1 MRRHPQRHDDG
12 RLCWLATDSIIA
24 YNVLMKFTG
33 EIEEWLPWVIK
44 IRFVIISFVFAIEY
58 AIRTLAGDLSG
69 SASIKYF
76 GIVIILWY
84 IVSLFFLIYNQ
95 LSRDYQLQAYLQIY
109 CDIIL
114 TTAVVHLTGDLDS
127 NYLSL
132 YLVAIILA
140 SFLLQRAR
148 VFLVAAVSFIFMGA
162 LLELAYLPSIYGEL
176 VARYPAFGFL
186 ATSSTL
192 QVDLRTLQVKI
203 GASLFGFFAVAYLS
217 SYLAESLRKAGEELG
232 DKSRQVASLQAK
244 NENIILSMR
253 DGLLSTELDRTI
265 SELNPAGAEIL
276 GRRAG
281 ELKGEPVDAILPGV
295 QLEKSSTFEAMLAPS
310 RQEVLYRHPEKGERI
325 LGVLVSPLTVPG
337 VGVAGYVYSFQ
348 DLTEEKRREAEYHA
362 RDRMARLGRMAAGIA
377 HEIRN
382 PLASIA
388 GSVKLLQSIAR
399 LDEDQGKLIAIVSRE
414 SERLNK
420 LVSDFLL
427 YSRDQRFDFQPVDV
441 VNLLEETILLL
452 RQHPLFGPR
461 CRVERKLPRHA
472 VVISADADKLRQ
484 VFWNICDNAL
494 KAMPNGGTVTVQV
507 EEIENGAVR
516 VILGDTG
523 VGFTSAQ
530 LENLFEPFQS
540 GFSGGTGL
548 GLPIVYQIIEAHQG
562 AIKADSKPGKGTRFL
577 IELPKTR
584 VPAPSVSSPP
594 VQPVGT
600 PH

>member
-1 MRRHPQRHDDG
+1 
-12 RLCWLATDSIIA
+12 
-24 YNVLMKFTG
+24 MKFTG
-33 EIEEWLPWVIK
+33 EIRDWLPWVIK

-58 AIRTLAGDLSG
+58 AIQTLAGNPNGPS
-69 SASIKYF
+69 SIKYF
-76 GIVIILWY
+76 GVAIILWY
-84 IVSLFFLIYNQ
+84 IFSLFFLIYNQ
-95 LSRDYQLQAYLQIY
+95 VSQDYLLQAYLQIY
-109 CDIIL
+109 CDIVL

-132 YLVAIILA
+132 YFVAIILA

-176 VARYPAFGFL
+176 VARFPAFGFL

-192 QVDLRTLQVKI
+192 RVDLGTLQVKI

-217 SYLAESLRKAGEELG
+217 SYLAENLRKAGAELG
-232 DKSRQVASLQAK
+232 DKSRQVANLQAK

-253 DGLLSTELDRTI
+253 DGLLSTELDGTI
-265 SELNPAGAEIL
+265 SELNPAGAVIL
-276 GRRAG
+276 GHQAG
-281 ELKGEPVDAILPGV
+281 ELKGRDVAAILRGV
-295 QLEKSSTFEAMLAPS
+295 QMEKNPTLDMLTGPS
-310 RQEVLYRHPEKGERI
+310 RQEIVYQHPRNGERI
-325 LGVLVSPLTVPG
+325 LGVLISPLTVPE

-362 RDRMARLGRMAAGIA
+362 KNRMATLGRMAAGIA

-388 GSVKLLQSIAR
+388 GSVKLLQTMAR
-399 LDEDQGKLIAIVSRE
+399 LDEDQAKLIAIVSRE

-427 YSRDQRFDFQPVDV
+427 YSRDQRFEFHAVDV
-441 VNLLEETILLL
+441 VNLLEETVLLL
-452 RQHPLFGPR
+452 RQHPLFGPQ
-461 CRVERKLPRHA
+461 CRVERKFPRRP
-472 VVISADADKLRQ
+472 VSISADADKLRQ
-484 VFWNICDNAL
+484 VFWNICDNSL
-494 KAMPNGGTVTVQV
+494 KAMPNGGTITVQV
-507 EEIENGAVR
+507 EEVGARFVR

-530 LENLFEPFQS
+530 LEKLFEPFQS

-548 GLPIVYQIIEAHQG
+548 GLPIVYQIVQGHHG

-577 IELPKTR
+577 IDLPRTP
-584 VPAPSVSSPP
+584 VEASSASPRSAQTAG
-594 VQPVGT
+594 VAR
-600 PH
+600 